1 MSLIFR
7 VLAIG
12 LCLWLPLGWAAD
24 SGWLRGDSSGQA
36 RVRFSAARQDTQRV
50 DLVVQVAL
58 AAGWKTYWRA
68 PGEGGVAPSIAWRTP
83 PASVNWRWPVP
94 QRFTVAGL
102 TAQGYT
108 QDVSFPLQVDTSA
121 LRLQGVLTLPLCS
134 NVCVLHDYP
143 FDLELTAPPTAAFRH
158 TLAQAEGALPL
169 SHGMVARVSAGYDAG
184 SLTLRVERPGGWQQ
198 PAIFLAGPEGAE
210 FAAPRLWH
218 QAETLY
224 ARVAVSDGW
233 QGAAPDLRGVPL
245 ALVISDAGVAREITV
260 TPEATPVAPPVPSG
274 SSTTLLSAL
283 LLALAGGLILN
294 LMPCVLP
301 VLALKL
307 GSVLHAPTR
316 AVASLRRQF
325 LLSAAGIIASF
336 GLLAGLMSVLRLTQQ
351 AVGWGIQFQSRWF
364 IALMSVITL
373 GFALNLFGFFSVTLS
388 SRLMTRLASPSQG
401 HFWQGM
407 FATLLATPC
416 SAPFMGTAL
425 AFALAAPL
433 AQLWLVFLALGV
445 GMSAPWLAIAAWPRL
460 ASWLPRPGRWML
472 HLRAILG
479 GMLLASSLWLLS
491 LLAAHV
497 GWSIIMTSM
506 GVLALLLLAA
516 SWRRYGIRGLGWAL
530 LVTALLSVVP
540 GVMYGGAALTPLRD
554 RVDWRPLSEQALQQ
568 ALQQRKRVVIDVTA
582 DWCVTC
588 KANKVNVL
596 LRDDVQQALSAEDV
610 VALRGDWTLP
620 SPSLEAFLRQR
631 GAVAVPFNQ
640 IYGPALPQ
648 GVVLPSLLDR
658 QQLLAQLAA
667 AKE

>member
-7 VLAIG
+7 ALAIG

-24 SGWLRGDSSGQA
+24 SGWLLGDSNGQA
-36 RVRFSAARQDTQRV
+36 RVRFSAARQDAQRV

-58 AAGWKTYWRA
+58 ASGWKTYWRA

-83 PASVNWRWPVP
+83 SLAVHWRWPVP
-94 QRFTVAGL
+94 QRFSVAGL
-102 TAQGYT
+102 TAQGYVN
-108 QDVSFPLQVDTSA
+108 DVSFPIQVNTTA
-121 LRLQGVLTLPLCS
+121 TRLQGVLTLPLCS
-134 NVCVLHDYP
+134 DVCVLHDYP
-143 FDLELTAPPTAAFRH
+143 FDLDLLSAPTAEFRH
-158 TLAQAEGALPL
+158 TLAQAEGTLPL
-169 SHGMVARVSAGYDAG
+169 DHGMVDRVSAGYERG
-184 SLTLRVERPGGWQQ
+184 NLTLRIDRAGGWQH
-198 PAIFLAGPEGAE
+198 PAIFLAGPEGAA
-210 FAAPRLWH
+210 FAAPQLWQ

-233 QGAAPDLRGVPL
+233 QGSAPDLRAVPL
-245 ALVISDAGVAREITV
+245 TLVISDVGVAQQMTV
-260 TPEATPVAPPVPSG
+260 SADVASVAPPGPPAG
-274 SSTTLLSAL
+274 SATLLGAL

-307 GSVLHAPTR
+307 GSVLHAPLVTAR
-316 AVASLRRQF
+316 QLRHQF

-336 GLLAGLMSVLRLTQQ
+336 ALLAGLMSVLRLTQQ
-351 AVGWGIQFQSRWF
+351 AVGWGIQFQSPWF
-364 IALMSVITL
+364 IGVMGAITL
-373 GFALNLFGFFSVTLS
+373 LFALNLFGFFSLTLS
-388 SRLMTRLASPSQG
+388 SALMTRLAGASQG

-433 AQLWLVFLALGV
+433 PQLWLVFLALGV
-445 GMSAPWLAIAAWPRL
+445 GMSAPWLAIAAWPHL
-460 ASWLPRPGRWML
+460 ATWLPRPGRWML
-472 HLRAILG
+472 HLRTILG
-479 GMLLASSLWLLS
+479 VMMLASSLWLLS
-491 LLAAHV
+491 LLAAHL
-497 GWSIIMTSM
+497 GWPVIVASMTL
-506 GVLALLLLAA
+506 LALLLLGL
-516 SWRRYGIRGLGWAL
+516 SWRRYALRGLGWAL
-530 LVTALLSVVP
+530 LTTLLLSAIP
-540 GVMYGGAALTPLRD
+540 LLMYGESALTPQQD
-554 RVDWRPLSEQALQQ
+554 RVDWQPLSEQAVQQ
-568 ALQQRKRVVIDVTA
+568 ALQQRKRVFIDVTA

-596 LRDDVQQALSAEDV
+596 LRDEVQQALRADDV

-620 SPSLEAFLRQR
+620 SPALEAFMRQR

-648 GVVLPSLLDR
+648 GAVLPPLLDR
-658 QQLLAQLAA
+658 RQLLAQLAA